1 MEKLTG
7 WLGTIISK
15 AVRALAARLVKR
27 QRIFVTTPW
36 LWPLVLCFFGKYS
49 TLYCVYISALS
60 GSTLL
65 VCRVIILLELSEV
78 PLFEP
83 VALSVRT
90 QLAVRACCSVV
101 GWRCRPQ

>member
-1 MEKLTG
+1 MGKLTG

-15 AVRALAARLVKR
+15 AVRALAARLVQR

-36 LWPLVLCFFGKYS
+36 LWLLVLCLLN

-60 GSTLL
+60 GSTL

-83 VALSVRT
+83 VAWSVRT

-101 GWRCRPQ
+101 G